1 MSQATIADSKGF
13 YSTSCW
19 GARPLY
25 STDASYLAPLKIG
38 NSFKFNSGFKR
49 FQNGVVITQ
58 SSPQTTLPTFV
69 LVDVAASSS
78 TTSTTTPTSTSTAST
93 ASTASSTQT
102 NAPDSWPIWK
112 QFQPAAI
119 VYGAASATP

>member
-1 MSQATIADSKGF
+1 
-13 YSTSCW
+13 
-19 GARPLY
+19 
-25 STDASYLAPLKIG
+25 LAPLKIG

-49 FQNGVVITQ
+49 FQNDFLITQ

-78 TTSTTTPTSTSTAST
+78 TTSTTTPTSTSTDSTSTSTSSASTSTSTSTAST

-102 NAPDSWPIWK
+102 NAPDTWPIWK

-119 VYGAASATP
+119 VYGATSATP